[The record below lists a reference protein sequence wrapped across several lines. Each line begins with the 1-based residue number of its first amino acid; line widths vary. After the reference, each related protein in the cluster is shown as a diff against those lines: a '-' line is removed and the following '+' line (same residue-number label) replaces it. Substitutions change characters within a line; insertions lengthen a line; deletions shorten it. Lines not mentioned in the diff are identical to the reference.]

1 MNTEDK
7 ININT
12 KDLNNNFFKQERP
25 IYNRL
30 NNNNKNLKKI
40 TDNNRYERFNQT
52 QTKKMDNFHYIQ
64 PEENDEL
71 ISQNININIHQMLNS
86 EYLNSV
92 NDIGVNRDDN
102 TNIENYNE
110 TKFQKEIIK
119 VFIYIYYYEK
129 ALSEKNIFVNK
140 ENYYLINPKW
150 ISDFKSYYSYN
161 NVKKILES
169 KEKINND
176 LIDSEIDNVIDMIIK
191 KVKLPKKPLTYG
203 LQPLNPNLIR
213 YINNNDN
220 NILFIKN
227 GIIFPSKIM
236 HIIKNIHP
244 EIKHCLKKIL
254 IFKNEYIY
262 YINKEKIIVGIFRY
276 SALFIPSYVFIYKSL
291 ELEKEEAKI
300 MLSLNIN
307 EYLKKRNCDV
317 QSENQILKNENG
329 EEIGS
334 FIKQSQKNKKT
345 VKKNFPSER
354 NSKIINNENL
364 INKTSNNNKDFNT
377 IEAKQKKKKS
387 ELINKN
393 NNPNIRKNLENLN
406 NNKFEEINLIKEK
419 DFQREE
425 PKILNNNIE
434 SDINKKDYNTLP
446 QSQNESI
453 PKINLK
459 EFENFGLKINNKK
472 LISIKNVER
481 EIVERNKNNFPDLN
495 FNINNLTHRHKQL
508 LQKKDNLQNEN
519 LSMIK
524 EIAQLNDKL
533 KQYEEKISSQKDLI
547 NKNNNQINILQQE
560 LQKKEE
566 NNKIINEKLKEK
578 NDIFISKDA
587 EINNLKEEVSKL
599 KKNEANLLDMK
610 EMHKKLEKEKKDI
623 SQQYK
628 LSINKNKIFE
638 SQIFK
643 LNEEKK
649 ELLEKIT
656 HYEENMSN
664 QMDLINNI
672 NNLNKQIDDLK
683 KKLKQKDETI
693 ENAIKVNKQEIDQ
706 IKNEKNILENKCK
719 AQNNEINKLM
729 NTIRE
734 MKINKANINKSL
746 EKNISDLKKQKEKL
760 IKDIKQYEEQ
770 ISDKKEI
777 LRKTEKDIKI
787 KNQSKNDINIISNI
801 YNQINQNDNNINI
814 MNEQCFIG
822 RNEFQFNPS
831 QNISNQIS
839 FSKVNNIIPNPNLPM
854 NNQFHLPV
862 FNNNQIL
869 HFNSIN
875 MIECYSTPPLIG
887 LKNIGSSCYKNS
899 VLQCLSQTSDLVN
912 FFLKES
918 NKEKI
923 MNNNIAKK
931 NKNELQLCPI
941 FFELIKNLWKKDAPY
956 KSFSPENFLKAIG
969 AMINNEK
976 GHFTLHE
983 SGEAKDFILFILE
996 RIHKELKKPIENKN
1010 LFSQINSENILNC
1023 YDKNNAF
1030 AHFTNEFQN
1039 ETSIISD
1046 TFYGFTET
1054 TNVCQFCK
1062 NYYNSNG
1069 QLEPICY
1076 NYGIF
1081 NILIF
1086 PLEEVRR
1093 YRDQFNKVNNSNMVN
1108 LLECFLYNQ
1117 KSDYF
1122 TGDNKNYCKIC
1133 EQLFDSVNTTKIYKS
1148 PNVLILLFN
1157 RGKSSNI
1164 KIDFSNELD
1173 ISNFVLNKNN
1183 REIYYLYAVVTHIEE
1198 NEQNGH
1204 FIAICKSPINCLWY
1218 RYNDDIVEPINNFQ
1232 KDVHDFGTPYFLF
1245 YQKEK

>member
-12 KDLNNNFFKQERP
+12 KDLNNNFFNQERP

-92 NDIGVNRDDN
+92 NDIGDNKDDN

-203 LQPLNPNLIR
+203 LQRLNPNLIR

-244 EIKHCLKKIL
+244 EIKHYLKKIL

-481 EIVERNKNNFPDLN
+481 ETAERNKNNFPDLN

-649 ELLEKIT
+649 E
-656 HYEENMSN
+656 
-664 QMDLINNI
+664 
-672 NNLNKQIDDLK
+672 
-683 KKLKQKDETI
+683 
-693 ENAIKVNKQEIDQ
+693 
-706 IKNEKNILENKCK
+706 
-719 AQNNEINKLM
+719 
-729 NTIRE
+729 
-734 MKINKANINKSL
+734 
-746 EKNISDLKKQKEKL
+746 
-760 IKDIKQYEEQ
+760 
-770 ISDKKEI
+770 
-777 LRKTEKDIKI
+777 
-787 KNQSKNDINIISNI
+787 
-801 YNQINQNDNNINI
+801 
-814 MNEQCFIG
+814 
-822 RNEFQFNPS
+822 
-831 QNISNQIS
+831 
-839 FSKVNNIIPNPNLPM
+839 
-854 NNQFHLPV
+854 
-862 FNNNQIL
+862 
-869 HFNSIN
+869 
-875 MIECYSTPPLIG
+875 
-887 LKNIGSSCYKNS
+887 
-899 VLQCLSQTSDLVN
+899 
-912 FFLKES
+912 
-918 NKEKI
+918 
-923 MNNNIAKK
+923 
-931 NKNELQLCPI
+931 
-941 FFELIKNLWKKDAPY
+941 
-956 KSFSPENFLKAIG
+956 
-969 AMINNEK
+969 
-976 GHFTLHE
+976 
-983 SGEAKDFILFILE
+983 
-996 RIHKELKKPIENKN
+996 
-1010 LFSQINSENILNC
+1010 
-1023 YDKNNAF
+1023 
-1030 AHFTNEFQN
+1030 
-1039 ETSIISD
+1039 
-1046 TFYGFTET
+1046 
-1054 TNVCQFCK
+1054 
-1062 NYYNSNG
+1062 
-1069 QLEPICY
+1069 
-1076 NYGIF
+1076 
-1081 NILIF
+1081 
-1086 PLEEVRR
+1086 
-1093 YRDQFNKVNNSNMVN
+1093 
-1108 LLECFLYNQ
+1108 
-1117 KSDYF
+1117 
-1122 TGDNKNYCKIC
+1122 
-1133 EQLFDSVNTTKIYKS
+1133 
-1148 PNVLILLFN
+1148 
-1157 RGKSSNI
+1157 
-1164 KIDFSNELD
+1164 
-1173 ISNFVLNKNN
+1173 
-1183 REIYYLYAVVTHIEE
+1183 
-1198 NEQNGH
+1198 
-1204 FIAICKSPINCLWY
+1204 
-1218 RYNDDIVEPINNFQ
+1218 
-1232 KDVHDFGTPYFLF
+1232 
-1245 YQKEK
+1245 